1 VTYSEQE
8 PGWWVDPDR
17 LPPAPRRPVDHQAV
31 RDAVLFWWEHRRE
44 PRGPYEAGQRV
55 GYMPYEDRSKILRD
69 LAGRVGSV
77 LQTLAVDQRLIQ
89 FGGEEDG
96 TMIVH
101 IVAELD
107 ELLPM

>member
-1 VTYSEQE
+1 M
-8 PGWWVDPDR
+8 
-17 LPPAPRRPVDHQAV
+17 PR
-31 RDAVLFWWEHRRE
+31 
-44 PRGPYEAGQRV
+44 
-55 GYMPYEDRSKILRD
+55 EDRAKILRD

-96 TMIVH
+96 TVIVH